1 MKIRPLYLLL
11 IFLLCLIAF
20 EFTYTNLIFS
30 AERKAYL
37 MGTPVRVRVSGPNS
51 PHLARRALWE
61 IRKIDKIFSR
71 FNPKSEISMINKL
84 AGLAPLQ
91 VSKDTFECIQL
102 ADRISKLSY
111 GAFDITLG
119 HPRDLVI
126 ERDSRKV
133 YLRKK
138 GIEIDLGG
146 IGKGYAAEA
155 ARKLLLKKGAKSGM
169 IDLRSSIAIFGP
181 KAWKVGIQHPREKDK
196 LIGVV
201 ELRESQSLATSGDYE
216 RGKHIIDP
224 RTGDPARGCQGVTVI
239 GKNAAETDALSTA
252 VFVLGPKSGM
262 KLIESLPG
270 IEALIIDRN
279 RKIIKS
285 SSLALVK
292 P

>member
-11 IFLLCLIAF
+11 IFLLGLIAF
-20 EFTYTNLIFS
+20 EYTYTNLIFS

-37 MGTPVRVRVSGPNS
+37 MGTPVRVRVNGPNS

-61 IRKIDKIFSR
+61 IRKIDKTFSR
-71 FNPKSEISMINKL
+71 FNPKSEISTINKL

-91 VSKDTFECIQL
+91 ASKDTFECIQL
-102 ADRISKLSY
+102 AARISKLSQ

-119 HPRDLVI
+119 HPKELI
-126 ERDSRKV
+126 INSNSRKI

-169 IDLRSSIAIFGP
+169 IDLRSSIAVFGS
-181 KAWKVGIQHPREKDK
+181 KTWKVGIQHSRDKDK
-196 LIGVV
+196 LIGIV
-201 ELRESQSLATSGDYE
+201 ELGNGQSLATSGDYE

-224 RTGDPARGCQGVTVI
+224 RTGKPAQGCQGVTVI

-252 VFVLGPKSGM
+252 VFVLGPRQGM

-270 IEALIIDRN
+270 MEALVIDRN
-279 RKIIKS
+279 GKTIKS
-285 SSLALVK
+285 SGLALAR